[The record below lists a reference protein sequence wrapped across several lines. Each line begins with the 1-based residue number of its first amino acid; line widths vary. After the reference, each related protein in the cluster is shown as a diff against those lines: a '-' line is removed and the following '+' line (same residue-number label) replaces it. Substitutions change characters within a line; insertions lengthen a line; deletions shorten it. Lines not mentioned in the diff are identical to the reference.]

1 MEAHVC
7 GITEI
12 SDKQLESTCDEFAAD
27 TQLMEK
33 LIAVSD
39 TLYTA
44 IVSGFTHDS
53 VSLTAINFSISWVS
67 AANSSQVDSNS

>member
-39 TLYTA
+39 THTSTFA
-44 IVSGFTHDS
+44 
-53 VSLTAINFSISWVS
+53 
-67 AANSSQVDSNS
+67 SSCNMQCLRILFYHV

>member
-39 TLYTA
+39 TLL
-44 IVSGFTHDS
+44 VFC
-53 VSLTAINFSISWVS
+53 
-67 AANSSQVDSNS
+67 